1 MGLDLGNIDFKLKS
15 NIKMGESYGFASML
29 LGLFFLIIIVL
40 AIRLFG
46 AWMLRIDEVIKQQKL
61 MLLEI
66 KKLTKKY
73 TDDKN

>member
-1 MGLDLGNIDFKLKS
+1 MVNGLSFFMIL
-15 NIKMGESYGFASML
+15 
-29 LGLFFLIIIVL
+29 LFFVILIL

-61 MLLEI
+61 MLAEV

-73 TDDKN
+73 ADENN

>member
-1 MGLDLGNIDFKLKS
+1 
-15 NIKMGESYGFASML
+15 MGESYGFVSIL
-29 LGLFFLIIIVL
+29 LGLFFLIIIIL

>member
-1 MGLDLGNIDFKLKS
+1 MGG
-15 NIKMGESYGFASML
+15 SYGFASML
-29 LGLFFLIIIVL
+29 LVLFFLIIIVL

-61 MLLEI
+61 MILEI

-73 TDDKN
+73 TADKN

>member
-1 MGLDLGNIDFKLKS
+1 
-15 NIKMGESYGFASML
+15 MGESYGFVSML

-66 KKLTKKY
+66 KKLTKKH